1 MLILKTLKKKRTRQ
15 AIVESVD
22 GRGSP
27 FYLKKITQTTEI
39 SNQKELIPKQRKV
52 STREKNTEPCE
63 LIVTFL

>member
-1 MLILKTLKKKRTRQ
+1 M
-15 AIVESVD
+15 ESVD

-27 FYLKKITQTTEI
+27 FYLKRRLQKLRRRQKY
-39 SNQKELIPKQRKV
+39 QKELIPKQRKV